1 MSSLPSSHVS
11 YGDPVA
17 DGADSSGFGNAL
29 ERVYG
34 AGQTLIVRRIDLL
47 VEELAA
53 QGRSL
58 LAATVGTIFGA
69 MALLVGWFF
78 IVAGVVDA
86 IDDYVPR
93 FAVEI
98 VVGILHVGVGAAIAI
113 ARRQRAAEQA
123 ST

>member
-1 MSSLPSSHVS
+1 MSSLSSSQV
-11 YGDPVA
+11 YDGDPVE
-17 DGADSSGFGNAL
+17 DGEDPSFGNAL

-34 AGQTLIVRRIDLL
+34 AGQELIVRRIDLL

-53 QGRSL
+53 QGRNL
-58 LAATVGTIFGA
+58 LAAAVGTIFGA
-69 MALLVGWFF
+69 MALLVGWIFV
-78 IVAGVVDA
+78 VAGVVDA

-93 FAVEI
+93 FAAEI

-113 ARRQRAAEQA
+113 ARRQQTAEKA

>member
-11 YGDPVA
+11 NGDPVA
-17 DGADSSGFGNAL
+17 DGADPSFGNAL

-34 AGQTLIVRRIDLL
+34 AGQELIVRRIDLL

-58 LAATVGTIFGA
+58 LAATAGTIFAA
-69 MALLVGWFF
+69 MAVLVGWLFV
-78 IVAGVVDA
+78 VAGVVDA
-86 IDDYVPR
+86 IDDFPR

-98 VVGILHVGVGAAIAI
+98 VVGILHVGVGAAITI
-113 ARRQRAAEQA
+113 ARRQRAAQTA

>member
-11 YGDPVA
+11 NGDPVA
-17 DGADSSGFGNAL
+17 DGADPSFGNAL

-53 QGRSL
+53 QGRTL
-58 LAATVGTIFGA
+58 LAAAGGTIFAA
-69 MALLVGWFF
+69 MAVLVGWLFV
-78 IVAGVVDA
+78 VAGVVDA

-93 FAVEI
+93 FAVEF
-98 VVGILHVGVGAAIAI
+98 VVGILHVGVGAAIVI
-113 ARRQRAAEQA
+113 AGRQRAAEKA
-123 ST
+123 SP

>member
-11 YGDPVA
+11 NGDPVA
-17 DGADSSGFGNAL
+17 DGADPSFGNAL

-34 AGQTLIVRRIDLL
+34 AGQELIVRRIDLL

-58 LAATVGTIFGA
+58 LAATAGTIFAA
-69 MALLVGWFF
+69 MAVLVGWLFV
-78 IVAGVVDA
+78 VAGVVDA

-98 VVGILHVGVGAAIAI
+98 VVGILHVGVGAAITI
-113 ARRQRAAEQA
+113 ARRQRAAQKA
-123 ST
+123 SP